1 MTLLSRIIKAV
12 VSDKNRTSVHA
23 PQREAHRFWELVF
36 QNLNLCPGL
45 PALAISRGPLR
56 PRESGANESI

>member
-23 PQREAHRFWELVF
+23 LGAHRFRELVF
-36 QNLNLCPGL
+36 QNRNLCPGL
-45 PALAISRGPLR
+45 PALAISRVPLR
-56 PRESGANESI
+56 PGESGAEESI